1 MSVAIIA
8 LHVLGVSSEGGSIT
22 FIASL
27 LVSRS
32 TGIVS
37 ILSCLFS

>member
-1 MSVAIIA
+1 VSVAILA
-8 LHVLGVSSEGGSIT
+8 LHVLGLSSEGGSMT

-27 LVSRS
+27 LIARS